1 MTEQTKHPNYE
12 WIVAFAE
19 GKQLQWENVI
29 NGDWHDFDM
38 ETEDGPWADMAV
50 NWRVKP
56 ESRWYRVALFKDANG
71 KFWTQ
76 SADSQTLD
84 EEAFTMNEEF
94 VKWLTDRVEYEL

>member
-1 MTEQTKHPNYE
+1 MTKQAKHPNHE

-19 GKQLQWENVI
+19 GKQLQWSAP
-29 NGDWHDFDM
+29 DWEGWTDFNPKTD
-38 ETEDGPWADMAV
+38 DGPWDDLSCK
-50 NWRVKP
+50 WRVKP